1 MNIQLNGEHFECPEN
16 CTVSGLLELMNLGN
30 KLVAVERNGAIVPM
44 SQHGSSALVGGDTVE
59 VVRAIGG
66 GQ

>member
-1 MNIQLNGEHFECPEN
+1 MQIQLNGEHFKCPAN

-30 KLVAVERNGAIVPM
+30 KRVAVERNGAIVPM
-44 SQHGSSALVGGDTVE
+44 SQHGSSTLTEGDTVE